1 MKEVLITIHSLQDY
15 DGEEDNSMEFTT
27 DGLYS
32 YENGTGRIRYY
43 ESEVTGLPGTRTEV
57 SISPDEV
64 IVDREGSITA
74 RMVFRKGCRNNFLY
88 NTPYGTA
95 TMGID
100 TRKICHDLGEHGGSM
115 EIDYVVDMEHVAVT
129 RNKFKLNVREIR

>member
-1 MKEVLITIHSLQDY
+1 MKEVVISIHSLQDY
-15 DGEEDNSMEFTT
+15 DGDEDNSLEFTT

-32 YENGTGRIRYY
+32 FKDGKGHISYY

-57 SISPDEV
+57 SIGADEV
-64 IVDREGSITA
+64 IVDREGSITT
-74 RMVFRKGCRNNFLY
+74 RMVFKPGCRNNFLY
-88 NTPYGTA
+88 STPYGTA

-100 TRKICHDLGEHGGSM
+100 TRKICHNFGEHGGSM
-115 EIDYVVDMEHVAVT
+115 EIDYVLDMEHVAVT